1 MPFVNKL
8 LDKARD
14 CRSLTSDA
22 ALADA
27 LGVTRQTIH
36 RWRTGASQP
45 TDQHIAQMADF
56 CGVDA
61 GTLLVQVKADVM
73 TGAAGRAWRSLASR

>member
-1 MPFVNKL
+1 
-8 LDKARD
+8 
-14 CRSLTSDA
+14 
-22 ALADA
+22 
-27 LGVTRQTIH
+27 
-36 RWRTGASQP
+36 
-45 TDQHIAQMADF
+45 MADF